1 MGKGYEFLLPT
12 SQSSIFQTYME
23 SAWLCRWNQTRSSRA
38 RYYTP
43 SFYTNQIYALT
54 QALNTLEFELMIFHI
69 QFKFNVLLLHF
80 AGFFF
85 ITYHLPTYL
94 STNLPYIH
102 FQKHLLNKLALSLL
116 RSTSFQNLLK
126 SWVIW
131 KCMVKRN
138 SWLQQKYS
146 PNCNTLY
153 NEKNVP
159 CQIETVI

>member
-1 MGKGYEFLLPT
+1 MNFYYPLLRAPFFKHIW
-12 SQSSIFQTYME
+12 SQHGSVDG
-23 SAWLCRWNQTRSSRA
+23 TRPGAAGA

-153 NEKNVP
+153 DEKNVP